1 MAHTIIMR
9 SNIHQSPKQILLP
22 LVSFDTIH
30 YIHWLQDQAIS
41 FMFCR
46 TCRFASSYLSKFL
59 WSDWYCERR
68 PQSHGHPYRRSACCI
83 KKDCQQK
90 WLWHLIES
98 TIQHIAIWASSL
110 VRLILWTK
118 GAWEL
123 NLQLSYYLDCK
134 LEVLRLDLA
143 HQCLHEGST

>member
-59 WSDWYCERR
+59 
-68 PQSHGHPYRRSACCI
+68 
-83 KKDCQQK
+83 
-90 WLWHLIES
+90 
-98 TIQHIAIWASSL
+98 
-110 VRLILWTK
+110 
-118 GAWEL
+118 
-123 NLQLSYYLDCK
+123 
-134 LEVLRLDLA
+134 
-143 HQCLHEGST
+143 